1 MKNTV
6 WLVAERGGAFLEEER
21 ALPPLESKQVL
32 VRIAASGINPLD
44 TKIRGVK
51 AAHAQQPLPAVL
63 GLDMAGT
70 VEEVGPDVTRF
81 RSGDEVYGMVGGV
94 GGLQGTLAKFIM
106 ADSDLLALK
115 PGILSMRQAAAM
127 PLVTIT
133 AWEGLVDRAN
143 VRAGQTVLIHAG
155 AGGIGHI
162 AIQIARAKGAE
173 VFATVSA
180 HKIALVRDLGATPID
195 YQSVSLDEYLEKH
208 TGGRGFDIVYD
219 TVGGATLD
227 ASFQVAKRY
236 TGHVLSALGWGSHSL
251 APLSFRG
258 ATYSGVFTLFPMLSG
273 ERRSHHGEILKHAAA
288 LADAG
293 RLRPL
298 LNQRHFSSAEIHDAF
313 AAVEDGATGKVVV
326 EIGA

>member
-6 WLVAERGGAFLEEER
+6 WLVAEAGGAFVEEER
-21 ALPPLESKQVL
+21 ALPSLKSKQVL

-44 TKIRGVK
+44 TKIRGGK

-70 VEEVGPDVTRF
+70 VEEVGLDVTGF
-81 RSGDEVYGMVGGV
+81 RPGDEVYGMVGGV
-94 GGLQGTLAKFIM
+94 GGLQGTLAKFIV

-115 PGILSMRQAAAM
+115 PRILSMRQAAAM

-143 VRAGQTVLIHAG
+143 VRADQKVLIHAG
-155 AGGIGHI
+155 AGGIGHM
-162 AIQIARAKGAE
+162 AIQIARAMGAE

-180 HKIALVRDLGATPID
+180 HKSALVRDLGATPID
-195 YQSVSLDEYLEKH
+195 YQSVSPAEYMQRH

-227 ASFQVAKRY
+227 TSFQ
-236 TGHVLSALGWGSHSL
+236 LGS
-251 APLSFRG
+251 
-258 ATYSGVFTLFPMLSG
+258 
-273 ERRSHHGEILKHAAA
+273 I
-288 LADAG
+288 D
-293 RLRPL
+293 
-298 LNQRHFSSAEIHDAF
+298 I
-313 AAVEDGATGKVVV
+313 
-326 EIGA
+326 